1 MMKKKRLEMKLQ
13 ELKSYSSKAELEQY
27 NTPADIAA
35 DVLCLAYSLGDI
47 QGKKVVE
54 LGCGNGIF
62 AIGAKLL
69 GAKKVVGVD
78 LDSNALDVAEENIK
92 RIGIEVEFINSNVSD
107 FFERCDTVV
116 QNPPFGAQKAHKH
129 ADMLFIRKA
138 FEIAHVV
145 YSLHLLKTREFVTKN
160 IGLCKAKVALTKSY
174 KLPIAHTYPFHK
186 KEIKSFDVIMVRGV
200 KDGES

>member
-1 MMKKKRLEMKLQ
+1 MKKKRLEMKLQ
-13 ELKSYSSKAELEQY
+13 GLKRYSSKAELEQY

-35 DVLCLAYSLGDI
+35 DILCLAYSLGDI
-47 QGKKVVE
+47 QDKKVVE

-69 GAKKVVGVD
+69 GAKHVVGVD
-78 LDSNALDVAEENIK
+78 LDNNAVEVAEENTK
-92 RIGIEVEFINSNVSD
+92 RLGLEVEFVSSDVED

-129 ADMLFIRKA
+129 ADLLFIRKA
-138 FEIAHVV
+138 FEIANVV
-145 YSLHLLKTREFVTKN
+145 YSMHLLKTKEFVTRN
-160 IGLCKAKVALTKSY
+160 IGLCKAKVDLTKSY
-174 KLPIAHTYPFHK
+174 KFPIAHTYPFHK
-186 KEIKSFDVIMVRGV
+186 KETKSFEVIMVRGV

>member
-1 MMKKKRLEMKLQ
+1 MKLQ
-13 ELKSYSSKAELEQY
+13 ELKPYSSKAELEQY

-35 DVLCLAYSLGDI
+35 DILCLAYSLGDI
-47 QGKKVVE
+47 QDKKVVE

-78 LDSNALDVAEENIK
+78 LDSDAVEVAEENTK
-92 RIGIEVEFINSNVSD
+92 RLGLEVEFVSSDVAD
-107 FFERCDTVV
+107 FSEQCDTVV

-129 ADMLFIRKA
+129 ADLLFIRKA
-138 FEIAHVV
+138 FEIAHVI
-145 YSLHLLKTREFVTKN
+145 YSMHLLKTKEFVTRN

-174 KLPIAHTYPFHK
+174 KFPIAYTYPFHK
-186 KEIKSFDVIMVRGV
+186 KEIKNFDVIMVRGV